1 MTPPLKLIALL
12 LILVGLLPA
21 LSKAAPVAIVVNND
35 VQVDE
40 LSFSEVRKIF
50 LGERQFWNPKLR
62 VVLLMRAPIAP
73 ERDIV
78 LRNIYQMSE
87 AQFRQYW
94 ISKVFRADVS
104 AGPKI
109 VYSTEMANDLVTA
122 IPGSIAFV
130 DAAQIPKGLKVL
142 KIDGKLPTDKSYPLR

>member
-1 MTPPLKLIALL
+1 MRTLTVKLIALL
-12 LILVGLLPA
+12 ILIAGLA
-21 LSKAAPVAIVVNND
+21 SAAPVAIIVSND
-35 VQVDE
+35 VPVDD
-40 LSFSEVRKIF
+40 LSFAEVRKVF

-62 VVLLMRAPIAP
+62 VVLLMRAPVAP
-73 ERDIV
+73 ERDVV
-78 LRNIYQMSE
+78 LRSIYQMSE

-122 IPGSIAFV
+122 IPGAIAFV

-142 KIDGKLPTDKSYPLR
+142 KIDGKLPGDKSYPLR